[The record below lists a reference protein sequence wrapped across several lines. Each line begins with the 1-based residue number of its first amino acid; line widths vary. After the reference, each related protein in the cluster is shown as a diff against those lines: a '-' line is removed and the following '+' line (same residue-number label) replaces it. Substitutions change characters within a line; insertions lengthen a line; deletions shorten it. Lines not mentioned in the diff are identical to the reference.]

1 MDSKRG
7 TAGLKAFRS
16 LVSNASAEATN
27 NTTTNNNNKNKAGD
41 KEAPDITTT
50 STTTTTTTA
59 QPPAPSNAKRGS
71 VTLKAFKSFAPE
83 GARSDN
89 SGAEPA
95 ATTKRASA
103 ALKVLKAALTGPGAA
118 SEASSG
124 PGDTAAESGAVP
136 AVNVPPK
143 RSMLALKAFKS
154 VLAGAGGGGGATG
167 GEEEGGSLKSKWGE
181 MKRKQAGTALM
192 GQSLSQLVS

>member
-1 MDSKRG
+1 MDSKRSA
-7 TAGLKAFRS
+7 AGLKAFRS
-16 LVSNASAEATN
+16 LLSNASAEAN
-27 NTTTNNNNKNKAGD
+27 NTTNNNKNKAGD
-41 KEAPDITTT
+41 NEAPDITTT
-50 STTTTTTTA
+50 TT

-71 VTLKAFKSFAPE
+71 VTLNAFKSFAPE

-89 SGAEPA
+89 SGTEPA
-95 ATTKRASA
+95 ATAKRASA

-118 SEASSG
+118 SEASGG
-124 PGDTAAESGAVP
+124 PRDTAAESGAVP

-154 VLAGAGGGGGATG
+154 VLAGAGGGGGAATG

-181 MKRKQAGTALM
+181 MKRKQAGAALM
-192 GQSLSQLVS
+192 GQSVS

>member
-7 TAGLKAFRS
+7 AAGLKAFKS
-16 LVSNASAEATN
+16 LVSDASAEANNNTN
-27 NTTTNNNNKNKAGD
+27 NSKNKAGD
-41 KEAPDITTT
+41 KEA
-50 STTTTTTTA
+50 TTTTTTA

-89 SGAEPA
+89 SRAEPA
-95 ATTKRASA
+95 ATSKRASA
-103 ALKVLKAALTGPGAA
+103 ALKVIKAALTGPGAA

-154 VLAGAGGGGGATG
+154 VLAGAGGGGAATG

-181 MKRKQAGTALM
+181 MKRKQAGAALM
-192 GQSLSQLVS
+192 GQSVS